1 MLSVK
6 TFFPCNPLSPNSL
19 SLLLL
24 FESQHMHIIQSSRPG
39 DTATENKNVP
49 LLNICKIEKKKNGA
63 IYSVEDSGESDNPPL
78 ACECFGLRK

>member
-1 MLSVK
+1 
-6 TFFPCNPLSPNSL
+6 
-19 SLLLL
+19 
-24 FESQHMHIIQSSRPG
+24 MHIIQSSRPG

-78 ACECFGLRK
+78 ACECFGLRKWIFEMRSFLLGNNVILHKDVDTS